1 MLSGQ
6 FVPMSATFVG
16 LALVTSG
23 VGHTGLTRLSL
34 ARTHQLVFLFL
45 LSGTISLAL

>member
-6 FVPMSATFVG
+6 SAPVSATFVG

-23 VGHTGLTRLSL
+23 LGHTGLTRLSL
-34 ARTHQLVFLFL
+34 VRTHQIVFLFL
-45 LSGTISLAL
+45 LCGTISLAL